1 MFLIYSS
8 KDLKQDFYL
17 APYACAEI
25 GFLYLDEGDFGRA
38 KEYLER
44 ARYCNSRN

>member
-1 MFLIYSS
+1 MFLFYRS

-17 APYACAEI
+17 VPYTCAEI

-38 KEYLER
+38 EEYLER

>member
-1 MFLIYSS
+1 MFLIYRS
-8 KDLKQDFYL
+8 KDLKRDFYL

-25 GFLYLDEGDFGRA
+25 GFLCLDEGDFGRA